1 MEYRGRLAE
10 VGSLLSHWDAEAEL
24 GGRLATPS
32 LPTDSSLVSLAF
44 GYMLD
49 FFVFDIPAVLFST
62 VPDVNSVFSCLQ
74 HCGWKLIFLR
84 NGF

>member
-1 MEYRGRLAE
+1 MWSIEDDLQRSVLSFPIGMQRLSSVA
-10 VGSLLSHWDAEAEL
+10 GWPHHLDPPTRLSGLWLH
-24 GGRLATPS
+24 
-32 LPTDSSLVSLAF
+32 V
-44 GYMLD
+44 D